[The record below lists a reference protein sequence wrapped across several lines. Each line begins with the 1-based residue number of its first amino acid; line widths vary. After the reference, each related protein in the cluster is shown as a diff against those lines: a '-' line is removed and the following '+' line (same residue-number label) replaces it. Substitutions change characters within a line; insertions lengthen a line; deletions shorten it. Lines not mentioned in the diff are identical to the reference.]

1 MEFLALVLV
10 LVLGM
15 ALGWMLGLDS
25 MRQSVQD
32 LEKAYWL
39 ALVQDLEREIGLV
52 KAKAKARELSQ
63 SQELLDLN

>member
-1 MEFLALVLV
+1 MEFLAFALV

-15 ALGWMLGLDS
+15 ALGWMLALDS

-39 ALVQDLEREIGLV
+39 ALVQDLEKEIGLV

-63 SQELLDLN
+63 SE

>member
-10 LVLGM
+10 LGMGM
-15 ALGWMLGLDS
+15 ALGWMLALDS

-32 LEKAYWL
+32 LERAYWL

-63 SQELLDLN
+63 SQ

>member
-1 MEFLALVLV
+1 MEFLVLV
-10 LVLGM
+10 MVLGM
-15 ALGWMLGLDS
+15 GLALGWMLGLDS

-63 SQELLDLN
+63 SQ

>member
-1 MEFLALVLV
+1 MEFLALALV

-15 ALGWMLGLDS
+15 ALGWMLALDS

-39 ALVQDLEREIGLV
+39 ALVQDLEKE
-52 KAKAKARELSQ
+52 
-63 SQELLDLN
+63 

>member
-1 MEFLALVLV
+1 MEFLALALV

-15 ALGWMLGLDS
+15 ALGWMLALDS

-63 SQELLDLN
+63 SQ

>member
-1 MEFLALVLV
+1 MDFLVLAVV

-15 ALGWMLGLDS
+15 ALGWMLALDS

-63 SQELLDLN
+63 SQ